1 MSFFRI
7 FQHLLPD
14 AAAWRLTIAKTLRSF
29 FEGLA
34 GGPED
39 AVAFVDDVYGDLH
52 PETTRELVEWEK
64 QFGLQPNG
72 DEATRR
78 LALAAEWAANGG
90 QSPSYIQGVLHTA
103 GFTNLFVHEW
113 FEPGGP
119 PYVARDPRDYT
130 EQPLIGS
137 WQCTGLDEFGYVPPT
152 QPQCQAVSFP
162 NQPQP
167 QCNAWLA
174 NEVGYLVNKDL
185 TRRAPPPVPDDPDT
199 WPYWF
204 YVGAETFPEIASVD
218 ADLRSELERLLLKLG
233 PSHLWIGT
241 LIAYLE
247 DDESLL
253 LTEDGDIMTAEN
265 QNLLQ
270 A

>member
-14 AAAWRLTIAKTLRSF
+14 AAAWRLTIEKTLRRF

-39 AVAFVDDVYGDLH
+39 AVEFVDDVYGDIN
-52 PETTRELVEWEK
+52 PETTRALEEWEK

-72 DEATRR
+72 DETERR

-103 GFTNLFVHEW
+103 GFTNLFVFDWWED
-113 FEPGGP
+113 GAP

-130 EQPLIGS
+130 EQPLVGS
-137 WQCTGLDEFGYVPPT
+137 WQCTGEPGAPESF
-152 QPQCQAVSFP
+152 QPQCSAFP
-162 NQPQP
+162 SQP
-167 QCNAWLA
+167 QCNNWLA

-185 TRRAPPPVPDDPDT
+185 TRRPPPPVPDDSDY
-199 WPYWF
+199 WPFF
-204 YVGAETFPEIASVD
+204 YYIGAETFGEIASVD
-218 ADLRSELERLLLKLG
+218 ADLRPELERLVLKISPAHMWVVMLV
-233 PSHLWIGT
+233 
-241 LIAYLE
+241 AYLE
-247 DDESLL
+247 DEESLL
-253 LTEDGDIMTAEN
+253 LTEGSDFLTAEDED
-265 QNLLQ
+265 LLE

>member
-14 AAAWRLTIAKTLRSF
+14 GRAWRLTIAKTLRSF

-39 AVAFVDDVYGDLH
+39 AVQFVDDVYGDLN

-103 GFTNLFVHEW
+103 GYTQLFVHEW
-113 FEPGGP
+113 WEDGAP

-130 EQPLIGS
+130 DQPLIGS
-137 WQCTGLDEFGYVPPT
+137 WQCTGLDGFGYPFPS
-152 QPQCQAVSFP
+152 QPQCSAFP
-162 NQPQP
+162 SQP
-167 QCNAWLA
+167 QCNGWLA

-185 TRRAPPPVPDDPDT
+185 TRRAPPPVPDDPDR
-199 WPYWF
+199 WPYF
-204 YVGAETFPEIASVD
+204 YYVGAETFPEIASVD
-218 ADLRSELERLLLKLG
+218 EDQRSDLERLLLKIS
-233 PSHLWIGT
+233 PQHLWIVT
-241 LIAYLE
+241 LIGYGDSLILTE
-247 DDESLL
+247 DDE
-253 LTEDGDIMTAEN
+253 IMTAETEE
-265 QNLLQ
+265 LLEI
-270 A
+270 